1 MIPADA
7 IERAARAMEPGAFA
21 TFDAGYTNRN
31 AWDERAFLNAEKTV
45 KAARRKAAA
54 AITVALSCPDGF
66 RLVPVEPTAEMVRCG
81 EDARYWAKSQAH
93 EAYGA
98 DGYSL
103 APLRR
108 RGGYEANVWVNA

>member
-1 MIPADA
+1 MTPLTPEM
-7 IERAARAMEPGAFA
+7 IERAARAIHDLMGPYLGTPEQIAKHGDRVAA
-21 TFDAGYTNRN
+21 RQLET
-31 AWDERAFLNAEKTV
+31 AEKYATV
-45 KAARRKAAA
+45 ALTA
-54 AITVALSCPDGF
+54 ALSCPDGF